1 MLRLTLGSFLPL
13 WIKINYFVLLV
24 TPVDNHFSYVTT
36 TVCLVLVFSVE
47 LSTVVNENAAVM
59 LIYIPGN
66 SKRKRK
72 TFNLVTK
79 FSILTLINLAV
90 STQDL
95 PKPTY

>member
-1 MLRLTLGSFLPL
+1 M
-13 WIKINYFVLLV
+13 
-24 TPVDNHFSYVTT
+24 
-36 TVCLVLVFSVE
+36 E

-95 PKPTY
+95 PKANILKKILDHLFKRGFNFCMKDECICTGPFSVLEVQLSSCF